1 MVSTQLRLNNF
12 IIVLKKY
19 SAFRIE
25 PKFLIIDKNINYSD
39 LLSSFVFFLA
49 ADLNGTTEPS
59 SCLILTLSRVLSN

>member
-25 PKFLIIDKNINYSD
+25 PKFLIIDKNINSQI
-39 LLSSFVFFLA
+39 VK
-49 ADLNGTTEPS
+49 
-59 SCLILTLSRVLSN
+59 